1 MPNKEPALTWPFGN
15 GPERVGTQGLFR
27 LCLKTFVAPF
37 LPARLTA
44 PGSPRMQFE
53 TPPVVSPRNNVWEMS
68 AEIPYWW
75 CVTTPIW
82 LVVLI
87 GWSRFPTRHDQSEQL
102 PRSFPD
108 PSLLLSL
115 TRTSSYNSEIIFKSS
130 PSSKAIPGYPK
141 PVMYYTCVFVPL
153 VFILLKLV
161 RYHLQ
166 AVSCSK
172 SWVRLLR
179 LRNCRPRNLWNW
191 QNLRNLEKWLFLL
204 TTT

>member
-15 GPERVGTQGLFR
+15 GPERVGTR

-102 PRSFPD
+102 RRSFPD

-161 RYHLQ
+161 RYHIQ